1 MVRDDSLTDDSGCA
15 GSARLIPSGSKAD
28 LTRLWHVLD
37 GEIAARG
44 LGLVCIAIFATL
56 LYCVATLLVRQL
68 GPGMAGGSNIKE
80 LHVSQKARMLVIKK
94 GKAKICG

>member
-1 MVRDDSLTDDSGCA
+1 MTDDSGCA
-15 GSARLIPSGSKAD
+15 GSARLPPSGSKAD

-56 LYCVATLLVRQL
+56 LYGVATLLVRQL
-68 GPGMAGGSNIKE
+68 GPGVAGGSNIKG
-80 LHVSQKARMLVIKK
+80 LHVS
-94 GKAKICG
+94 